1 MPITHEV
8 AAVLFDGKP
17 ARAAL
22 TDLLAR
28 DVGAE
33 RTVT

>member
-1 MPITHEV
+1 
-8 AAVLFDGKP
+8 VLFDGKP

-28 DVGAE
+28 DLRPE
-33 RTVT
+33 RA